1 MVASREREREREL
14 YTERQIDEKESG
26 EKGGIYTLLFS
37 TFKVNK
43 NWKLVLFSLLSLT
56 RGGERDPSY
65 VRCDLT
71 RKMREIFDRHVDVRE
86 KGEDSLKL
94 NPIIAYHVYLFKP

>member
-1 MVASREREREREL
+1 L

-56 RGGERDPSY
+56 RGERGTLLMYDAI
-65 VRCDLT
+65 LLG
-71 RKMREIFDRHVDVRE
+71 K
-86 KGEDSLKL
+86 
-94 NPIIAYHVYLFKP
+94 